1 LKIKLEN
8 IARFIIRNRI
18 YILILIFII
27 TAVSLTQLRKLRV
40 FNDLTIWIDRSS
52 DEYSKYKELIR
63 DFGNDE
69 SIILLYHSD
78 SLSTN
83 SHLKLNYQ
91 ITDSLK
97 AIKGVKNVIS
107 LATIK
112 IPSSSVAG
120 PAMVPLLPKATNHPE
135 IIKNRILSYKTYVD
149 FIISND
155 FKTTS
160 FTIISDSS
168 SVRSDVLARVKVIAG
183 NMSGSNGEFII
194 YGIVPLKE
202 ELFKL
207 SGVES
212 KTFLLITIFLLL
224 LFNYMLFRKLK
235 ESFLP
240 LFIALLS
247 ICWTL
252 GLMSAFS
259 ISLNVVISVLPLI
272 LLVISIANTIHF
284 ISGQMVAYEKLN
296 NKTEAVVHN
305 FCNIFVKCFYSSFTT
320 AIALFAFTITSIIP
334 LKHFGLFAAIGVM
347 LSFILTFVLLPVIY
361 SYVELKPGK
370 SVFNSRVVLKNFNY
384 AEIIKAHRKGIYLIS
399 LVIFILSV
407 IGITKLR
414 VSTDQ
419 VTYFKKNHPVRIAS
433 RKAEK
438 WFSGVIPFELVFNL
452 DTSIYKSPETYFPQL
467 FRFEER
473 LAELP
478 EIKSWQS
485 IITILDDY
493 GMIRNKSLS
502 LPGGT
507 RQVSDRS
514 ASLLSHFVSEDG
526 KSLRTT
532 LKTSWIN
539 DKEEIALISK
549 IDTLLK
555 EVFRGS
561 GVKFHFTGSVPVFA
575 HLSSRLVNSQ
585 VRSFIFTFIFIF
597 CIFFIL
603 YKKIRIALLCLIPNI
618 LPVACTIGLMGFL
631 KIPLDVATVLIASVS
646 FGMAVDD
653 TIHFVSTYNEYLQGN
668 DKITA
673 INNTFSAIGKP
684 IVATSLLLIG
694 GFIVMV
700 ISSYRPIA
708 FMGVFISV
716 NVLFALLYDVILL
729 PSLLLFKRHQSPG

>member
-1 LKIKLEN
+1 MKIKIEN

-27 TAVSLTQLRKLRV
+27 TAVSLTQLKKLRV

-52 DEYSKYKELIR
+52 DEYSKYREFIR

-107 LATIK
+107 LSTIK

-120 PAMVPLLPKATNHPE
+120 PAMVPLLPKATSHPE
-135 IIKNRILSYKTYVD
+135 RLKNRLLSYRTYAD
-149 FIISND
+149 FVISGD

-160 FTIISDSS
+160 FTIIPDSS
-168 SVRSDVLARVKVIAG
+168 SVKSDVLARVKGVAG
-183 NMSGSNGEFII
+183 NISGSNGEFVI

-207 SGVES
+207 SGKES
-212 KTFLLITIFLLL
+212 KTFLLITIIILL
-224 LFNYMLFRKLK
+224 LFNYLLFRRLR
-235 ESFLP
+235 ESILP

-252 GLMSAFS
+252 GLMSALG
-259 ISLNVVISVLPLI
+259 ISLNIVISVLPLI

-284 ISGQMVAYEKLN
+284 ISGQIVANEKLN
-296 NKTEAVVHN
+296 NKNKAVIHN

-334 LKHFGLFAAIGVM
+334 LKHFGLFASIGVM

-361 SYVELKPGK
+361 SYSEIKPGK
-370 SVFNSRVVLKNFNY
+370 SVFNSIPALRNHNY
-384 AEIIKAHRKGIYLIS
+384 AEIISSNRKSIYLFS
-399 LVIFILSV
+399 LVIFTLSV

-414 VSTDQ
+414 VNTDQ
-419 VTYFKKNHPVRIAS
+419 VTYFKKDHPVRVAS
-433 RKAEK
+433 GKAEK

-452 DTSIYKSPETYFPQL
+452 DTSILKYPETYFQQL
-467 FRFEER
+467 YRFEDK

-485 IITILDDY
+485 VITILDDY
-493 GMIRNKSLS
+493 GMIKNKSLS
-502 LPGGT
+502 LPGGI
-507 RQVSDRS
+507 RQVSDKS
-514 ASLLSHFVSEDG
+514 ASLLSRFVSEDG

-532 LKTSWIN
+532 IKTSWIN
-539 DKEEIALISK
+539 DKEELELMRK
-549 IDTLLK
+549 IETVME

-561 GVKFHFTGSVPVFA
+561 GVKCHFTGSVPVFA
-575 HLSSRLVNSQ
+575 HLSNRLVNSQ
-585 VRSFIFTFIFIF
+585 VRSFIFTFIIIF
-597 CIFFIL
+597 CVFLIL

-618 LPVACTIGLMGFL
+618 LPVACTIGIMGFL

-653 TIHFVSTYNEYLQGN
+653 TIHFVSTYKENLQVN
-668 DKITA
+668 NNITA

-684 IVATSLLLIG
+684 IIATSLLLIG
-694 GFIVMV
+694 GFIVM
-700 ISSYRPIA
+700 IFSSYRPIA

-716 NVLFALLYDVILL
+716 NVLLALLYDIILL
-729 PSLLLFKRHQSPG
+729 PSLLLYRSHKTD